1 MTGQETTNNYNEASL
16 YDQGCRCTATC
27 FLVSFNTR
35 LDFRGFYAS
44 ATMYY
49 ALVTKSTTTGQAS
62 SVVMVVTSS
71 GDNTARQADRW
82 QQPGDIAEN
91 PLPVWGGNKNS
102 SFGSSR
108 FLYDGDHLRLQDLRI
123 GYNVPANLLQGTGLS
138 GLNVYFLGTNL
149 WTYAFDE
156 SLNHDPAVPADGFT
170 ALAHA
175 ATEKLYLRRILK
187 FLKK

>member
-1 MTGQETTNNYNEASL
+1 
-16 YDQGCRCTATC
+16 
-27 FLVSFNTR
+27 
-35 LDFRGFYAS
+35 
-44 ATMYY
+44 MYY
-49 ALVTKSTTTGQAS
+49 AFGYKVYDDWAGFQRGDGRNFIWGQY
-62 SVVMVVTSS
+62 
-71 GDNTARQADRW
+71 ARQADRW

-170 ALAHA
+170 ALL
-175 ATEKLYLRRILK
+175 TPPLK
-187 FLKK
+187 SYTFGVSLNF